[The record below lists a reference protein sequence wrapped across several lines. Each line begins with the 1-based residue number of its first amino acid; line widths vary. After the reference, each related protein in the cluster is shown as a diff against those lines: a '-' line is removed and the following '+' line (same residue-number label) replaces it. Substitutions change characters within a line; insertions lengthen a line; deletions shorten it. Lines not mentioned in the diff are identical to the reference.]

1 MELNP
6 FAVSYITEA
15 SYTPRELLERYS
27 FLPFLQ
33 LQRQIG
39 SPTNVFV
46 LGRRGVGK
54 TMLLKLFDPDLME
67 QVYVSSSQELTRVR
81 KYIPSTTVGVYL
93 NLSSP
98 DAKVNLFQ
106 GHDRDSRWWMLAFS
120 DYLNCILLKGAL
132 RSIDRMTAIQ
142 PWCDAAGLKGSGWRD
157 GTVIR
162 RLTKDLRQES
172 SAFDR
177 VTSRKSLDSFLDARI
192 GSWRRFLNNDLSTK
206 EPPET
211 PLPLGVPLF
220 RLTECIRRADLFTGT
235 FRLFVLIDQYE
246 NLYHRRGVIDFRPI
260 FNEAMYAASRGGTG
274 VEFKL
279 GARRYSYGDLRF
291 LEGDGKIEESREM
304 IEVDLDRE
312 ATRFYRLFAMDL
324 FRKRLQVSGVRG
336 AKAMQLAAEHLPE
349 LTAREEAELYLGKE
363 KEQRE
368 RTKHFSP
375 FLERWEVLGF
385 DKRRAEE
392 MIRECG
398 LSLAHPL
405 TGTLACIALTRWLRD
420 KGRHAPVGCPE
431 CPEREATGEADLY
444 DTTAVYARELTR
456 LIEKRYQGPALENKA
471 IDNFVRDAEQV
482 ALFILASSY
491 KNQKKYFTGIE
502 SIIRVSSNVALV
514 FIEVL
519 GKCYDLLLFDGGN
532 PLADPV
538 EPSIQSAA
546 IHAMSETW
554 HRQIPTQG
562 DFAESLQALVTGLG
576 VNFRKLQL
584 EPSAPDP
591 SPNGFS
597 ISHEQRADLMNAGNN
612 PREDPRRLLLEAV
625 SWGVLEEKTH
635 RDKSRGRAPRTKFYL
650 NRILCP
656 YFLIS
661 DIEKKDPMY
670 VHDLEKFINDIVS
683 SREPSEVSTRLRRS
697 RGDANSLATHQPSLF
712 RGR

>member
-15 SYTPRELLERYS
+15 SYTPKELLERYS

-33 LQRQIG
+33 LQRLIG

-67 QVYVSSSQELTRVR
+67 QVYVSSSQELTKVR
-81 KYIPSTTVGVYL
+81 RFIPPATVGVYL

-98 DAKVNLFQ
+98 DSKLNLFQ

-120 DYLNCILLKGAL
+120 DYLNCVLLKGAL
-132 RSIDRMTAIQ
+132 RSIDRMTLIK
-142 PWCDAAGLKGSGWRD
+142 PWCEAAGLRRRDWRD
-157 GTVIR
+157 GNVIR
-162 RLTKDLRQES
+162 KLVEDLRQES
-172 SAFDR
+172 SAFDK
-177 VTSRKSLDSFLDARI
+177 VKNRKSLDSFLEARI
-192 GSWRRFLNNDLSTK
+192 GNWRRFLNNDRSAK

-220 RLTECIRRADLFTGT
+220 RLTECIRREGLFSHT

-246 NLYHRRGVIDFRPI
+246 NLYHRRSVIDYRPV

-279 GARRYSYGDLRF
+279 GARRYSSGDLRF
-291 LEGDGKIEESREM
+291 LDGDGKIEESREV
-304 IEVDLDRE
+304 IELDLDRE
-312 ATRFYRLFAMDL
+312 ATRFFRLFAIDL
-324 FRKRLQVSGVRG
+324 FRKRLQVSGVRC
-336 AKAMQLAAEHLPE
+336 AKAVQLAAERLPA
-349 LTAREEAELYLGKE
+349 LTSRREAELYLGKE
-363 KEQRE
+363 KEDIERPKHFAPFLDRWEMLGVE
-368 RTKHFSP
+368 RTQA
-375 FLERWEVLGF
+375 ERMLSQ
-385 DKRRAEE
+385 
-392 MIRECG
+392 CG
-398 LSLAHPL
+398 LSTAHPL
-405 TGTLACIALTRWLRD
+405 TATLTCIALTRWLRD
-420 KGRHAPVGCPE
+420 RSRFPPVGC
-431 CPEREATGEADLY
+431 REMEIIGELDLY
-444 DTTAVYARELTR
+444 EAIGSYARELGN
-456 LIEKRYQGPALENKA
+456 LIESRYRGPAENKA

-502 SIIRVSSNVALV
+502 SIIRISSNVALV
-514 FIEVL
+514 FIEIL
-519 GKCYDLLLFDGGN
+519 GRCYDLLLFDGGN
-532 PLADPV
+532 PSVDPV
-538 EPSIQSAA
+538 EPSTQSTA
-546 IHAMSETW
+546 IHAMSEAW
-554 HRQIPTQG
+554 HRQMPTQV

-597 ISHEQRADLMNAGNN
+597 ISNDQRTELMNAGDN

-625 SWGVLEEKTH
+625 GWGVLEEKTH
-635 RDKSRGRAPRTKFYL
+635 RDKSRGKAPRTKFYL

-670 VHDLEKFINDIVS
+670 VYDLERFINDIVN
-683 SREPSEVSTRLRRS
+683 SREPSEVSARLRRS
-697 RGDANSLATHQPSLF
+697 RGEANSIVARQPSLF
-712 RGR
+712 QGK